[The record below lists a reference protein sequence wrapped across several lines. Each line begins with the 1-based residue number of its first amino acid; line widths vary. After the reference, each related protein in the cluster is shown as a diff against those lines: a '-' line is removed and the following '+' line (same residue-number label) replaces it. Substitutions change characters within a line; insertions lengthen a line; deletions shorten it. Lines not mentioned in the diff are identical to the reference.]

1 MPPVL
6 LFQIFCPFFSEERGS
21 LLPEEMCGFVLASR
35 SLPGTRL
42 SFGWRGEEQ
51 GTGVSEIREISTQIK
66 TFYQPLIAVQT
77 NYIWAK
83 LCQRLPRGI
92 IIKI

>member
-1 MPPVL
+1 MCL
-6 LFQIFCPFFSEERGS
+6 S
-21 LLPEEMCGFVLASR
+21 L
-35 SLPGTRL
+35 
-42 SFGWRGEEQ
+42 GWHLEAEEEQ
-51 GTGVSEIREISTQIK
+51 GTGVSEMREISTQIK

-83 LCQRLPRGI
+83 LCQRFPRGI